1 MENYHLVPM
10 VDDKKHYVWA
20 FNQKI
25 NNDGLWTILIKGCRN
40 LKIVDFVDQ
49 NCRIWKTTI

>member
-1 MENYHLVPM
+1 MENCHLVPM

-25 NNDGLWTILIKGCRN
+25 NNDGLLTILIQGCRN
-40 LKIVDFVDQ
+40 LKIVDFVERK
-49 NCRIWKTTI
+49 CRIWKTTI

>member
-25 NNDGLWTILIKGCRN
+25 NIDGLWTILIKGCRN
-40 LKIVDFVDQ
+40 LKKVDFVER
-49 NCRIWKTTI
+49 NYKIWKTTI

>member
-10 VDDKKHYVWA
+10 VEDKKHYVQA

-25 NNDGLWTILIKGCRN
+25 NNDGLWTILIEGCRN
-40 LKIVDFVDQ
+40 LKIVDFVER
-49 NCRIWKTTI
+49 NCRIWKTII

>member
-10 VDDKKHYVWA
+10 DDDKKHHVWT

-25 NNDGLWTILIKGCRN
+25 NNDGLWSILIRGCRN
-40 LKIVDFVDQ
+40 LKIIDFVEQ
-49 NCRIWKTTI
+49 NYRIWKTTI